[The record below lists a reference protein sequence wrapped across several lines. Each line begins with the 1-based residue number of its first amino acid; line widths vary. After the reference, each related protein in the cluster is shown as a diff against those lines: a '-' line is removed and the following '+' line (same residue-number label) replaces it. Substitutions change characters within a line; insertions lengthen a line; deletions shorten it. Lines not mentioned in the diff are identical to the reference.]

1 MKESQ
6 LGITR
11 VFSSK
16 NLGRLKSEVKNKMNN
31 MEMYP
36 ALAGT
41 YLERNKKINLN
52 IKLQEQPES
61 LLFNKNVQMVRM
73 VQQIQKQ
80 EQNFHS

>member
-16 NLGRLKSEVKNKMNN
+16 NLGRLKSVVKNKMNN

-36 ALAGT
+36 ALAGM

-52 IKLQEQPES
+52 IKLQEQPKL
-61 LLFNKNVQMVRM
+61 LLFNY
-73 VQQIQKQ
+73 
-80 EQNFHS
+80 FG